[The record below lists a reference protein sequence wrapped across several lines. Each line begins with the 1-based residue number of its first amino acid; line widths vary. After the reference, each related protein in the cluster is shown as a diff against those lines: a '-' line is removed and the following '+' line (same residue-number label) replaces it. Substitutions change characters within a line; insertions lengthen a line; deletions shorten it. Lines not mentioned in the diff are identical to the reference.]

1 MNFIIPI
8 TELFTYI
15 LFSILVG
22 HVALQFIH
30 KDKKPTTKFPKSA
43 LLLSTLGII
52 VFTFG
57 PVLQVILY
65 FADSVGLGLTTFS
78 VITDFQVGNAWI
90 FIGFVSTLLYMTIL
104 LEGSKFLQA
113 IWLLLM
119 ILAVGYASHVAS
131 LNFWYGF
138 ISHSIHFLM
147 VTLWVGILIH
157 VGWFS
162 KDKKNWSSFLKWFT
176 PLAYGILIFIFVSG
190 LILMVNV
197 VELKEY
203 VNAWVLPY
211 GQMLLLKHISIIPI
225 LIFAFINSI
234 LLNKSKSN
242 SGYDPRTWV
251 KAETILLLITFFF
264 TSVLGNLSPPHDV
277 NFTVKS
283 KGAASWVEWI
293 LGREIASPLQTEFL
307 ASIQGIVLVVM
318 SILFLVLIIISFIK
332 NVKPIVSILFA
343 TCFILAMYFSLM
355 MNINF

>member
-1 MNFIIPI
+1 
-8 TELFTYI
+8 
-15 LFSILVG
+15 
-22 HVALQFIH
+22 
-30 KDKKPTTKFPKSA
+30 
-43 LLLSTLGII
+43 
-52 VFTFG
+52 
-57 PVLQVILY
+57 
-65 FADSVGLGLTTFS
+65 
-78 VITDFQVGNAWI
+78 
-90 FIGFVSTLLYMTIL
+90 
-104 LEGSKFLQA
+104 
-113 IWLLLM
+113 
-119 ILAVGYASHVAS
+119 
-131 LNFWYGF
+131 
-138 ISHSIHFLM
+138 
-147 VTLWVGILIH
+147 
-157 VGWFS
+157 
-162 KDKKNWSSFLKWFT
+162 
-176 PLAYGILIFIFVSG
+176 
-190 LILMVNV
+190 MVNV

-283 KGAASWVEWI
+283 EGAASWVEWI

-343 TCFILAMYFSLM
+343 TCFILAMYFGLM